1 MDIKDYY
8 VPETLK
14 TQDYHLTLTALENE
28 SKYVTQYKDGYVVY
42 HRPNTIEYNMDCLFK
57 KLINRCIEKE
67 YYDYVNDATFV
78 NPLMWK
84 SFENMIYKFTY
95 QD

>member
-1 MDIKDYY
+1 
-8 VPETLK
+8 
-14 TQDYHLTLTALENE
+14 
-28 SKYVTQYKDGYVVY
+28 
-42 HRPNTIEYNMDCLFK
+42 MDCLFK